1 MKEFKFTE
9 QPLSTESI
17 SEKLSEIMKDLAS
30 TIEDQRT
37 SAFMEGYEWAMSRQN
52 ATNQS
57 VE

>member
-17 SEKLSEIMKDLAS
+17 SEKISEIIKELTVAM
-30 TIEDQRT
+30 EEQRT

-52 ATNQS
+52 ATNKS